1 MKKILMMGLLLV
13 GSGLVWAECEPVKH
27 GLGVNIELASSLGL
41 APLGDDTTSLAT
53 AMGLGSMAV
62 GINLSYQLRISELF
76 SLSPEVG
83 FLYNNRAKDSISYLM
98 ARWHEVSFNLVPR
111 FHFGYFYVGVGAGIR
126 LHTAPQFST
135 MTGYLNSTT
144 GDLGDNL
151 KDLGIK
157 TKTSARFNVLLD
169 LGAAIPVSEQFDV
182 TVGFKLTVA
191 PVAIDKLINF
201 SCGTDIMNKSTS
213 LAQAAVYVGM
223 ITYF

>member
-1 MKKILMMGLLLV
+1 MKKILMGLFLV
-13 GSGLVWAECEPVKH
+13 GSGLVWADCQPERH
-27 GLGVNIELASSLGL
+27 GLGVNIELASSLSL
-41 APLGDDTTSLAT
+41 APLGSDTSALAM
-53 AMGLGSMAV
+53 AMGLGTPSL
-62 GINLSYQLRISELF
+62 GLNLFYQLRVSELF

-83 FLYNNRAKDSISYLM
+83 FLYNNRAKDQNSHLI
-98 ARWHEVSFNLVPR
+98 ARWHEISFNLVPR

-135 MTGYLNSTT
+135 MAGYLNSST
-144 GDLGDNL
+144 GNLGDNM

-191 PVAIDKLINF
+191 PVAIDKLLNF
-201 SCGTDIMNKSTS
+201 PCGEDVLNRSTT
-213 LAQAAVYVGM
+213 LAQAAIYVGM